1 MNARSET
8 LERWGHLELE
18 TLMESTQDSRQMF
31 CPSCGEEIPD
41 DSATCSHCGE
51 QIQQQAGGAGA
62 TGGPSL
68 GALFAPETLI
78 KTLAGLA
85 LLVGIMQF
93 ITYVDW
99 MADALAWQG
108 HIMFWG
114 LFVGGGLLAAVG
126 FVGDEA
132 GPGEGFDFQVRLL
145 AVLAALLVF
154 ALVGSATGGAIDMPS
169 FNF

>member
-1 MNARSET
+1 
-8 LERWGHLELE
+8 
-18 TLMESTQDSRQMF
+18 MF

-41 DSATCSHCGE
+41 DSETCSHCGE
-51 QIQQQAGGAGA
+51 QIQQGSPADAGVAR
-62 TGGPSL
+62 GGSVGI

-85 LLVGIMQF
+85 VLVGIMQF
-93 ITYVDW
+93 VTYIDW

-114 LFVGGGLLAAVG
+114 LTAAGALLAAVG
-126 FVGDEA
+126 FVGDEE
-132 GPGEGFDFQVRLL
+132 GPGDGFGFQVRLL

-154 ALVGSATGGAIDMPS
+154 ALIGASTGGAIDMPS
-169 FNF
+169 FDSPF